1 MKITILAYSETGDDS
16 ELDVVIP
23 QVAEA
28 LRAGGH
34 RPSVLAIRDD
44 PSKLITGL
52 RRRRP
57 ELVFNLVE
65 SFGDDLVG
73 GLMGVAGLLDLLQV
87 CYTGGGPGELY
98 LQEDKALAKKLLAY
112 ENVLYPHFA
121 TFAQGSD
128 FETGGK
134 LRMPL
139 FVKPLRND
147 ASIGIDGRTSLVHTS
162 AELIERV
169 LAIHKEL
176 DDAAI
181 CEEYIEGREFYV
193 GVLGNGEPLAFPPIE
208 MDFSGMPDGAPHVLD
223 ARAKFDESSAEY
235 RGTRAV
241 VAELGDELKARL
253 QKAALDACRALR
265 VRDYGRVD
273 MRLTDAGEIYV
284 IEVNASCY
292 LEREGEFVMA
302 ANAGGVDYETLIN
315 RIAELAIARR
325 TGCAPPRPV
334 SRPRA
339 VARSA

>member
-1 MKITILAYSETGDDS
+1 MNITILAYSERGDS
-16 ELDVVIP
+16 AELDGVVP

-34 RPSVLAIRDD
+34 RVSILAIHDD
-44 PSKLITGL
+44 PSKMIAGL

-65 SFGDDLVG
+65 SFGDDFVG
-73 GLMGVAGLLDLLQV
+73 GLIGVTGLLDLLQV

-112 ENVLYPHFA
+112 ENILYPHFA
-121 TFAQGSD
+121 TFTLGAD

-147 ASIGIDGRTSLVHTS
+147 GSLGIDGRTSLVRSS

-169 LAIHKEL
+169 LAIHQEFE
-176 DDAAI
+176 DAAI
-181 CEEYIEGREFYV
+181 AEEYIEGREFYV

-223 ARAKFDESSAEY
+223 ARAKFDESSPEY
-235 RGTRAV
+235 RGTRPV
-241 VAELGDELKARL
+241 VAELSDELKARL
-253 QKAALDACRALR
+253 QKAALDACRVLR
-265 VRDYGRVD
+265 VRDYSRVD
-273 MRLTDAGEIYV
+273 MRLTDAGEVYV
-284 IEVNASCY
+284 IEVNANCY

-302 ANAGGVDYETLIN
+302 ADAAGLDYVALIN
-315 RIAELAIARR
+315 RIAELAVERR
-325 TGCAPPRPV
+325 SPCAPPATVRRKV
-334 SRPRA
+334 SR
-339 VARSA
+339 SA